1 MSSEV
6 TVKVVTDLSY
16 DMPED
21 ITKGVSELPNKF
33 FVQYVETLRSKGPE
47 YADLANKDP
56 NQAMLYNSY
65 DDFLARKPGRA
76 IDMTVPASQN
86 GITSNGMTICFS
98 LTNQAG

>member
-1 MSSEV
+1 MSEV
-6 TVKVVTDLSY
+6 TVKVVTDLSH

-56 NQAMLYNSY
+56 NVAMLYNSY
-65 DDFLARKPGRA
+65 EDFLARKAGRS
-76 IDMTVPASQN
+76 IDMTLTASQN
-86 GITSNGMTICFS
+86 GITTNGMTICFL
-98 LTNQAG
+98 LTNGPG